1 MTELLIYAQARSFEC
16 AKKATRGFGDRR
28 SDFFSRS
35 LLQVMNETAVW
46 NEMNSFWA

>member
-1 MTELLIYAQARSFEC
+1 MRRHEASNAQ
-16 AKKATRGFGDRR
+16 KKPLAVLVTGDQI
-28 SDFFSRS
+28 FFSPS